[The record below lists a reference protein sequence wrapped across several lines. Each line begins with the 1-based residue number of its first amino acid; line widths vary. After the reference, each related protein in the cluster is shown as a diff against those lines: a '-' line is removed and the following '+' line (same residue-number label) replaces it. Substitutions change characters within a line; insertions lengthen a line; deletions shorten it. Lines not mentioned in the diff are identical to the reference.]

1 MGQRLILTEEEKR
14 NIQKM
19 YGMINDQQNNKNH
32 GISEQDDDL
41 DRMRMTN
48 IQMATQT
55 YPIMNKSENEIRDI
69 DREEKINEFMNTN
82 ETNKSLFKNMD
93 EIYKYHIVGS
103 GLEDQYER
111 VINLVKDLIKRQKID
126 GNYISVKW
134 LKEVLFKN
142 KSEFQNFVKDVR
154 NLEALLK
161 KYNVEKNIPILL
173 RQLERSKSEV
183 PSDLMY
189 RIDALVNLIKS
200 SLISSD
206 GVPKPTGPRPS

>member
-1 MGQRLILTEEEKR
+1 
-14 NIQKM
+14 M
-19 YGMINDQQNNKNH
+19 YGMINDQENNKNH
-32 GISEQDDDL
+32 GISEQDADS
-41 DRMRMTN
+41 DRLRMTN
-48 IQMATQT
+48 IQMVTQT

-69 DREEKINEFMNTN
+69 DREEKINEFLNTN
-82 ETNKSLFKNMD
+82 ETNESLFKNMD
-93 EIYKYHIVGS
+93 KIYKYHIDGS
-103 GLEDQYER
+103 ELEDQYER

-142 KSEFQNFVKDVR
+142 KSEFEKFVKDVR
-154 NLEALLK
+154 NLEVLLK

-200 SLISSD
+200 M

>member
-19 YGMINDQQNNKNH
+19 YGMINDQENNKNH
-32 GISEQDDDL
+32 GISEQDADS
-41 DRMRMTN
+41 DRLRMTN
-48 IQMATQT
+48 IQMVTQT

-69 DREEKINEFMNTN
+69 DREEKINEFLNTN

-154 NLEALLK
+154 NLEGLLK
-161 KYNVEKNIPILL
+161 KYKVEKNIPVLL

-189 RIDALVNLIKS
+189 RIDVLVNLIKS

-206 GVPKPTGPRPS
+206 GAQKPTGPRPS

>member
-19 YGMINDQQNNKNH
+19 YGMINDQENNKNH
-32 GISEQDDDL
+32 GILEQDADS
-41 DRMRMTN
+41 DRMRMIA
-48 IQMATQT
+48 IQSSIQS
-55 YPIMNKSENEIRDI
+55 YPIIGKSENEIRDI

-103 GLEDQYER
+103 ELEDKYER

-142 KSEFQNFVKDVR
+142 KSEFEKFVKDVR

-200 SLISSD
+200 M